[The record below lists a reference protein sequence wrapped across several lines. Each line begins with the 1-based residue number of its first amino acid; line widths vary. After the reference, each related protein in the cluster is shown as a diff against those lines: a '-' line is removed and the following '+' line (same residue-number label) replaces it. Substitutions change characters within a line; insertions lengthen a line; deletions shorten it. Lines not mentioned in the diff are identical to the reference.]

1 MFNSVC
7 LLLLQCPLMGLV
19 HPPSVS
25 SLLAQLSTVDVFW
38 HFYEDYLQ
46 RPAQDTC
53 IQIMQ
58 DYALDVSVML

>member
-1 MFNSVC
+1 MFMAK
-7 LLLLQCPLMGLV
+7 CPLMGLV